1 MALLQKPGVEVSECE
16 LVAATLGAQH
26 ADADR
31 RLDRFDG
38 APQPSSGVRGP
49 RPNGSARQTGE
60 AISRIAVGAD
70 LASNVEGF
78 EVRRGRLVE
87 RLRLDLRVGV
97 ESLARPTDTEDLVFV
112 LVALLPGV
120 PLVCCS
126 TGTRGRRRSRPI
138 RRMATASPTR
148 PGTFGSG
155 LTIRSHTRLG
165 RGRVAPQIPHAAVG
179 VTGVGHVN
187 ADVTGCSGCRE
198 GESRQHLRMED
209 GDRAAVLGTRV
220 TR

>member
-49 RPNGSARQTGE
+49 RPSGSARQTGE

-126 TGTRGRRRSRPI
+126 TVRGDVAGRDLSAEWLRPL
-138 RRMATASPTR
+138 RHGRE
-148 PGTFGSG
+148 
-155 LTIRSHTRLG
+155 RLG
-165 RGRVAPQIPHAAVG
+165 
-179 VTGVGHVN
+179 
-187 ADVTGCSGCRE
+187 AD
-198 GESRQHLRMED
+198 
-209 GDRAAVLGTRV
+209 
-220 TR
+220 